1 MDGVILDALNLFLSQ
16 RRNALKKT
24 QKILVLDNNGK
35 LKGILEPLRRAGF
48 DPVALS
54 DPELARKV
62 YNDKRHAL
70 VLVRWSPSCIRFC
83 KWIRSIDQNTPI
95 ILICDRKS
103 ECDLVEALEIGCDD
117 YVTAPLDTHE
127 LTARIRM
134 VLSRVKRAE
143 RIAMNSTSDLVI
155 EAGNLMIDILK
166 RRVTI
171 EGHPVELTVTEFN
184 ILNMLASHRGRA
196 YTKREILNL
205 LWDYDAEVYEHTINS
220 HINRLRAKIEKD
232 PRSPKHILTVWGVG
246 YRFAVSGA

>member
-1 MDGVILDALNLFLSQ
+1 M
-16 RRNALKKT
+16 KKK
-24 QKILVLDNNGK
+24 QKILVIDNDWQK
-35 LKGILEPLRRAGF
+35 LRGIFEPLRRAGF

-54 DPELARKV
+54 DPESGRKV
-62 YNDKRHAL
+62 YNDTQYAL
-70 VLVRWSPSCIRFC
+70 VLVRWSPSCVRFC
-83 KWIRSIDQNTPI
+83 KWIRSVDHNTPI
-95 ILICDRKS
+95 MLICDRKS

-117 YVTAPLDTHE
+117 YVTSPLDTHE

-143 RIAMNSTSDLVI
+143 RIALNSTSDLVI

-166 RRVTI
+166 RHVTV
-171 EGHPVELTVTEFN
+171 EGRPVELTVTEFN

-246 YRFAVSGA
+246 YRFAGGGA